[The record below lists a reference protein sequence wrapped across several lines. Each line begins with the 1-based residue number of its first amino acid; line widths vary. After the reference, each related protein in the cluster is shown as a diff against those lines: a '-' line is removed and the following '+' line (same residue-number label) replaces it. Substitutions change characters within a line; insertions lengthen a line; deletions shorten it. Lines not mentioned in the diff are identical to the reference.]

1 MICGEEVAV
10 CEVLHNLWMQ
20 EKLVKMTSDYRMDM
34 ANKRGR
40 PVQHEQG
47 GDSCWVI
54 VGAFDVLM
62 IGCVHLD

>member
-1 MICGEEVAV
+1 
-10 CEVLHNLWMQ
+10 
-20 EKLVKMTSDYRMDM
+20 MTSDYRMDM